1 MHIIAGAYKNRTLA
15 TPKSALTRPTS
26 AKLRET
32 LFNICQG
39 NIAGAHFL
47 DLFAG
52 SGAMGLEA
60 LSRGAQSA
68 TFVDSSKESIQCISK
83 NIEVLGVKKLSKV
96 LLKDVF
102 MALEKFV
109 KESLQFDIVY
119 IDPPY
124 EKKNYFEG
132 QLTSYSQRLL
142 LAFDT
147 LPLVKEGGLIY
158 IEDIAPHFSIGLKT
172 LQLLSSRRAGKATLY
187 EFQKRTV

>member
-1 MHIIAGAYKNRTLA
+1 MHIIAGTYKNRILA

-39 NIAGAHFL
+39 NITGAHFL

-83 NIEVLGVKKLSKV
+83 NIETLGVKTLSKV
-96 LLKDVF
+96 IFKDVF
-102 MALEKFV
+102 MALEKFL

-124 EKKNYFEG
+124 EKKGYFGGE
-132 QLTSYSQRLL
+132 LTSYSQRLL

-147 LPLVKEGGLIY
+147 LPLVKEGGLLY
-158 IEDIAPHFSIGLKT
+158 IEDIAPHFSINLET